1 MLIYYLKS
9 YNRKE
14 DVVKRH
20 EKEINEEK
28 KRREK
33 VLSSMVNKTL
43 PKISLIDR
51 NFYLKFYI
59 DIERAH

>member
-1 MLIYYLKS
+1 M
-9 YNRKE
+9 
-14 DVVKRH
+14 KRH

-51 NFYLKFYI
+51 NFYLKCYI
-59 DIERAH
+59 DIEWAH

>member
-1 MLIYYLKS
+1 M
-9 YNRKE
+9 
-14 DVVKRH
+14 KRH

-51 NFYLKFYI
+51 NFYLKFLYRYRVGPL
-59 DIERAH
+59 DRDMRKLR